1 VWKVPVIFEN
11 RAGAGG
17 NVGAEFVTAATPDGY
32 TLFFSTQGPLAVNRS
47 LYKQSRYNPDAF
59 TPIPLVAIS
68 ANVLAASSKN
78 KWASLKDLIDF
89 ARANP
94 DTRL

>member
-1 VWKVPVIFEN
+1 M
-11 RAGAGG
+11 
-17 NVGAEFVTAATPDGY
+17 GAEFVTAATPDGY

-47 LYKQSRYNPDAF
+47 LYKYNRDAF
-59 TPIPLVAIS
+59 TLIPLVAIS